1 MLTRRNFFKK
11 ILGLTILGSGISSL
25 SKCSQN
31 HSNLREIR
39 MAKPPD
45 NLNKKEYLTL
55 QYAAMAP
62 SGHNTQPW
70 QIEIREPGK
79 WLLLFDKSR
88 QLPAIDPNNRELM
101 LSLGAFL
108 GNLKLAAKSINI
120 DVSIAKIFSKSSG
133 NKVAK
138 LELKQNK
145 PNETDHLTEIKSRR
159 THKNGILNK
168 DIKPEDFRYITNNSE
183 DINYI
188 SNNSK
193 EGRILQELTIEAN
206 RLQVNRDEAQL
217 ELSNWIRWSQ
227 KKIRKF
233 RDGLN
238 PNSMGMKG
246 IIKWYASH
254 FFSKKTVMSKSFRKS
269 TLKMVRKQVENC
281 GGWLIITSPNYKP
294 ESLLNTGI
302 EFEKMCLKTIKKKI
316 AIHPMSQILEEK
328 TKEKVN
334 SLLNIDQPIQFI
346 IRTGYLNKYKKPVSI
361 RRPVEWFIINS

>member
-1 MLTRRNFFKK
+1 MVTRRKFFKK

-39 MAKPPD
+39 MAKPLN

-70 QIEIREPGK
+70 QIEISEPGE
-79 WLLLFDKSR
+79 WLLLFDRSR

-108 GNLKLAAKSINI
+108 GNLKLAAKSMNF
-120 DVSIAKIFSKSSG
+120 DVNVVKIFSKRSG

-138 LELKQNK
+138 LKLKQNK
-145 PNETDHLTEIKSRR
+145 SNDLDHLSEIKARR
-159 THKNGILNK
+159 THKNGILDK
-168 DIKPEDFRYITNNSE
+168 DISKEDFGYITNNSD
-183 DINYI
+183 DIFYI

-193 EGRILQELTIEAN
+193 KGRILQELTVESN
-206 RLQVNRDEAQL
+206 RMQINRDESQL

-227 KKIRKF
+227 EEIRKF
-233 RDGLN
+233 RDGLT
-238 PNSMGMKG
+238 PSSMGMKG
-246 IIKWYASH
+246 IIKWYANH
-254 FFSKKTVMSKSFRKS
+254 FFSKSTVMSKSFKKS
-269 TLKMVRKQVENC
+269 TLKMVREQVENC
-281 GGWLIITSPNYKP
+281 GGWLIITSPNYEP
-294 ESLLNTGI
+294 ETLLNTGI
-302 EFEKMCLKTIKKKI
+302 EFERMCLKTVKKQI
-316 AIHPMSQILEEK
+316 AIHPMSQTLEEK

-334 SLLNIDQPIQFI
+334 SLLNIDQPIQFV
-346 IRTGYLNKYKKPVSI
+346 IRTGYLNKYKEPVSV
-361 RRPVEWFIINS
+361 RRPVEWFIINQ